1 MSTKTRTRFV
11 FGLTLVAVVF
21 TLCMAFMPADTATAA
36 AAADTRYAAGN
47 KTAGT
52 SICNCPVT
60 VGDCVCA
67 YTDPE
72 PAQPAQPDIIVVA
85 GN

>member
-1 MSTKTRTRFV
+1 MSAKTRTRFV

-21 TLCMAFMPADTATAA
+21 TLCLAFLPADTATAA
-36 AAADTRYAAGN
+36 VADTRYAAGN

-67 YTDPE
+67 YTDPKPAE
-72 PAQPAQPDIIVVA
+72 PAQPGTIAIA
-85 GN
+85 AN